1 MIALN
6 PFFFFLSNICRQFNW
21 KNEEQGSDAFSE
33 LTRGQR
39 KRHGGLCARLGVW
52 KIQRDRWAA
61 MNQAKNCDHGI
72 DRLLILLFAEYV
84 CWWFMASSVLTYALL
99 SLSFSLVNMFFC
111 WLMCSVFPWIYI
123 RNWRKQRSDL

>member
-6 PFFFFLSNICRQFNW
+6 PFFFFFLSNICRQFNL
-21 KNEEQGSDAFSE
+21 KNEEQGSDGFSE

-39 KRHGGLCARLGVW
+39 KRHGGFCARLGVW

-72 DRLLILLFAEYV
+72 DRLLMLLFAEYV
-84 CWWFMASSVLTYALL
+84 C
-99 SLSFSLVNMFFC
+99 
-111 WLMCSVFPWIYI
+111 
-123 RNWRKQRSDL
+123 